1 MSPPREARRME
12 RDEDQ
17 DPPKTPPDGL
27 DIDEGL
33 DPYDEELAESFPA
46 SDPPSSIEP

>member
-1 MSPPREARRME
+1 ME
-12 RDEDQ
+12 RDKDR
-17 DPPKTPPDGL
+17 DDGDRPKTPPDGL

-46 SDPPSSIEP
+46 SDPPASTEP